1 MKKILS
7 IKIIKNRKNRLLRM
21 NQTHYLKKILNDLK
35 MKIKRHEFI
44 EISIND
50 YDAIKFF
57 FFIDER
63 INVKN
68 Y

>member
-1 MKKILS
+1 MKKILN

-35 MKIKRHEFI
+35 MKTERHKFIKILMNE
-44 EISIND
+44 
-50 YDAIKFF
+50 YDAIKLFA
-57 FFIDER
+57 FIDER
-63 INVKN
+63 INIKN